1 MKKVLE
7 PTNERWVL
15 EERKIANGEELHI
28 HIKITEITKV
38 IYLNQWDPSVSTD
51 QFYGINPSEQP
62 FLIVETEPIFKSKVF
77 LQLNRTIDHVR

>member
-38 IYLNQWDPSVSTD
+38 IYLNQ
-51 QFYGINPSEQP
+51 
-62 FLIVETEPIFKSKVF
+62 
-77 LQLNRTIDHVR
+77 